1 MNATVAQGRAA
12 PAIQAPDYVKNPRL
26 IAWIAEIAALTQP
39 DRIYWC
45 DGSDEEYQRLCQQLV
60 DAGTFKKLN
69 PAKRPNSFLALSDPS
84 DVARVEDRTFICSQK
99 KEDAG
104 PTNNWTAPAE
114 MRALLQTGENALFK
128 GSMKG
133 RTMYVVPF
141 SMGPLGSDIAHIGIE
156 LSDSPYVAVNMK
168 IMTRMGKAV
177 YDVLGTDG
185 DFVPCVH
192 TVGAPLEPGQADVKW
207 PCNKTKY
214 IVHYPETREI
224 WSYGSGY
231 GGNALLGKKCF
242 ALRIASTMGRDQGW
256 LAEHMLILGVTKPD
270 GQKYH
275 VAAAFPSACGK
286 TNFSMLVPP
295 AGFEGWKV
303 TTIGDDIA
311 WIKPQADGSLRA
323 INPEAGYF
331 GVAPGTNHKTNPN
344 CMRSLDKNVIFT
356 NVALTD
362 DGDVWWEGMED
373 DVPGKQLPAHLID
386 WQGKDWTPQIAKET
400 GAKAAHPN
408 ARFTVAATNNP
419 ALDPAWDDPKGVK
432 IDAFIFGG
440 RRSTTVPLV
449 TEARNWN
456 EGVYM
461 AATMGS
467 ETTAAAFGQQGVVR
481 RDPFAMLPFM
491 GYNMSDYFQHWLD
504 LGARLQQSGATLP
517 RIYTTNWFRKGADG
531 KFVWPG
537 YGENMRVL
545 KWMID
550 RLEGQAQGG
559 QEHVFGVSP
568 SYEQLNWTGLDFSA
582 EQFQTVTS
590 IDKAA
595 WQAELKLH
603 EELFTQLAYHLPKE
617 MGEIKQQIET
627 RLAA

>member
-1 MNATVAQGRAA
+1 
-12 PAIQAPDYVKNPRL
+12 
-26 IAWIAEIAALTQP
+26 
-39 DRIYWC
+39 
-45 DGSDEEYQRLCQQLV
+45 
-60 DAGTFKKLN
+60 
-69 PAKRPNSFLALSDPS
+69 
-84 DVARVEDRTFICSQK
+84 
-99 KEDAG
+99 
-104 PTNNWTAPAE
+104 
-114 MRALLQTGENALFK
+114 
-128 GSMKG
+128 
-133 RTMYVVPF
+133 
-141 SMGPLGSDIAHIGIE
+141 
-156 LSDSPYVAVNMK
+156 
-168 IMTRMGKAV
+168 V
-177 YDVLGTDG
+177 YDVIGADG
-185 DFVPCVH
+185 EFVPCMH
-192 TVGAPLEPGQADVKW
+192 TVGAPLAAGQKDETSW
-207 PCNKTKY
+207 PCNAKTKY

-231 GGNALLGKKCF
+231 GGNALLGKKCL

-256 LAEHMLILGVTKPD
+256 LAEHMLILGVSNPEGK
-270 GQKYH
+270 KYH

-295 AGFEGWKV
+295 QAFDGWKV

-331 GVAPGTNHKTNPN
+331 GVAPGTNYHTNPN
-344 CMRSLDKNVIFT
+344 CMASLDKNVIFT

-362 DGDVWWEGMED
+362 DGDVWWEGMEKD
-373 DVPGKQLPAHLID
+373 TGVMPAHLID
-386 WQGKDWTPQIAKET
+386 WQGKDWTPEDGKA
-400 GAKAAHPN
+400 GRKAAHAN

-419 ALDPAWDDPKGVK
+419 ALDEAWDDPAGVK

-449 TEARNWN
+449 TEARNWT

-467 ETTAAAFGQQGVVR
+467 ETTAAAFGAQGVVR

-491 GYNMSDYFQHWLD
+491 GYNMSDYFQHWLN
-504 LGARLQQSGATLP
+504 LGAKISAQGAQLP
-517 RIYTTNWFRKGADG
+517 RIYTTNWFRKNAEG

-550 RLEGQAQGG
+550 RIEGQAQG
-559 QEHVFGVSP
+559 QETAFGIAP
-568 SYEQLNWTGLDFSA
+568 QYTEINWGGLDFSS
-582 EQFQTVTS
+582 EQFQNVTS

-595 WQAELKLH
+595 WTDELKLH
-603 EELFTQLAYHLPKE
+603 DEHFAMLAQGLPRELLNAKADLEQ
-617 MGEIKQQIET
+617 
-627 RLAA
+627 RLGA

>member
-1 MNATVAQGRAA
+1 MNSPLMQGLNLNTPPQVRHA
-12 PAIQAPDYVKNPRL
+12 KL
-26 IAWIAEIAALTQP
+26 IAWVADMAALCEP
-39 DRIYWC
+39 DTIYWC
-45 DGSDEEYQRLCQQLV
+45 DGSQEEYQRLCDQLV
-60 DAGTFKKLN
+60 AAGTMRRLD
-69 PAKRPNSFLALSDPS
+69 PVKRPNSFIAWSDPS
-84 DVARVEDRTFICSQK
+84 DVARVEDRTFICSRRQ
-99 KEDAG
+99 EDAG
-104 PTNNWTAPAE
+104 PTNNWMAPDD
-114 MRALLQTGENALFK
+114 MRATLQPLFR
-128 GSMKG
+128 GSMRG
-133 RTMYVVPF
+133 RTMYVIPF
-141 SMGPLGSDIAHIGIE
+141 SMGPIGSPIAHVGVE
-156 LSDSPYVAVNMK
+156 LSDSPYVAVSMK

-177 YDVLGTDG
+177 YDVLGVDG
-185 DFVPCVH
+185 EFVPCVH
-192 TVGAPLEPGQADVKW
+192 TVGAPLQAGQQDVAW

-256 LAEHMLILGVTKPD
+256 LAEHMLVMGVTTPQ
-270 GQKYH
+270 GRKYH

-286 TNFSMLVPP
+286 TNFAMLVPP

-303 TTIGDDIA
+303 TTVGDDIA
-311 WIKPQADGSLRA
+311 WIKPHADGKLYA

-331 GVAPGTNHKTNPN
+331 GVAPGTNMETNPS
-344 CMRSLDKNVIFT
+344 CMRMLEHDVIFT

-362 DGDVWWEGMED
+362 DGDVWWEGMG
-373 DVPGKQLPAHLID
+373 PAPAHALD
-386 WQGKDWTPQIAKET
+386 WQRQDWTPEIAKET

-408 ARFTVAATNNP
+408 ARFTVASTNNP
-419 ALDPAWDDPKGVK
+419 VLDPQWDDPSGVA
-432 IDAFIFGG
+432 IDAFVFGG

-449 TEARNWN
+449 TEARNWT

-467 ETTAAAFGQQGVVR
+467 ETTAAATGQQGVVR
-481 RDPFAMLPFM
+481 RDPFAMLPFI

-504 LGARLQQSGATLP
+504 LGGKLAAAGTRLP

-545 KWMID
+545 KWIVD
-550 RLEGQAQGG
+550 RIEGKAQGR
-559 QEHVFGVSP
+559 EHVFGVTP
-568 SYEQLNWTGLDFSA
+568 AYGDLTWDGLAFTPQ
-582 EQFQTVTS
+582 QFDTVTS

-595 WQAELKLH
+595 WQQELRLH
-603 EELFTQLAYHLPKE
+603 TELFQQLQYHLPTELRDTKS
-617 MGEIKQQIET
+617 EIER

>member
-1 MNATVAQGRAA
+1 MNSPVMQGLTLNQ
-12 PAIQAPDYVKNPRL
+12 PAYVKNARL
-26 IAWIAEIAALTQP
+26 IAWVSDMVALCKPAQV
-39 DRIYWC
+39 YWC
-45 DGSDEEYQRLCQQLV
+45 DGSDAEYQRLCQQLV

-69 PAKRPNSFLALSDPS
+69 PAKRANSFLACSDPS
-84 DVARVEDRTFICSQK
+84 DVARVEDRTFICSEK

-104 PTNNWTAPAE
+104 PTNNWKAPAE
-114 MRALLQTGENALFK
+114 MRATLQPLFD
-128 GSMKG
+128 GCMKG

-141 SMGPLGSDIAHIGIE
+141 SMGPLGSGIAHIGVE
-156 LSDSPYVAVNMK
+156 LTDSAYVAVNQK
-168 IMTRMGKAV
+168 LMTRMGRAV
-177 YDVLGTDG
+177 YDVLGVDG
-185 DFVPCVH
+185 QFVPCLH
-192 TVGAPLEPGQADVKW
+192 TVGAPLAEGETDKTSW
-207 PCNKTKY
+207 PCNPTVKY

-231 GGNALLGKKCF
+231 GGNALLGKKCL
-242 ALRIASTMGRDQGW
+242 ALRIASNMGRDQGW
-256 LAEHMLILGVTKPD
+256 LAEHMLILGVSNPQGK
-270 GQKYH
+270 KYH

-331 GVAPGTNHKTNPN
+331 GVAPGTNTLTNPN
-344 CMRSLDKNVIFT
+344 CMASLDRDVIFT

-362 DGDVWWEGMED
+362 DGDVWWEGMEKD
-373 DVPGKQLPAHLID
+373 SGTTPDHLID
-386 WQGKDWTPQIAKET
+386 WQGKDWTPALARET

-419 ALDPAWDDPKGVK
+419 ALDSAWDDPAGVV

-449 TEARNWN
+449 TEARNWT

-481 RDPFAMLPFM
+481 RDPFAMLPFC
-491 GYNMSDYFQHWLD
+491 GYNMSDYFQHWLNM
-504 LGARLQQSGATLP
+504 GE
-517 RIYTTNWFRKGADG
+517 RITAAGGKQPKIFTTNWFRKGEDG

-550 RLEGQAQGG
+550 RLEGQAAGT
-559 QEHVFGVSP
+559 ETLFGVTP
-568 SYEQLNWTGLDFSA
+568 TYAEINWNGLDFSQA
-582 EQFQTVTS
+582 QFDTVTS
-590 IDKAA
+590 LNKTD
-595 WQAELKLH
+595 WVEELKLH
-603 EELFTQLAYHLPKE
+603 DSHFEQLAYHLPAALV
-617 MGEIKQQIET
+617 ET
-627 RLAA
+627 KDALQARLSA

>member
-1 MNATVAQGRAA
+1 MNIHA
-12 PAIQAPDYVKNPRL
+12 PAYVKNPKL
-26 IAWIAEIAALTQP
+26 VAWVGEMAALCKP
-39 DRIYWC
+39 DTVYWC
-45 DGSDEEYQRLCQQLV
+45 DGSDEEYNRLCQQLV

-69 PAKRPNSFLALSDPS
+69 PVKRPNSFLACSDPS
-84 DVARVEDRTFICSQK
+84 DVARVEDRTYICSEK
-99 KEDAG
+99 KENAG
-104 PTNNWTAPAE
+104 PTNNWMAPAE
-114 MRALLQTGENALFK
+114 MRTTLNPLFD
-128 GSMKG
+128 GCMKG

-141 SMGPLGSDIAHIGIE
+141 SMGPMGSHIAHVGIE
-156 LSDSPYVAVNMK
+156 LSDSAYVAVNQK

-177 YDVLGTDG
+177 YDVIGTDG
-185 DFVPCVH
+185 PFVPCVH
-192 TVGAPLEPGQADVKW
+192 SVGAPLAAGQADVTW
-207 PCNKTKY
+207 PCSKTKY
-214 IVHYPETREI
+214 IVHFPETREI

-242 ALRIASTMGRDQGW
+242 ALRIASNMGRDQGW
-256 LAEHMLILGVTKPD
+256 LAEHMLILGVTNPQGK
-270 GQKYH
+270 KYH

-295 AGFEGWKV
+295 EGFDGWKV

-311 WIKPQADGSLRA
+311 WIKPHSDGKLYA

-331 GVAPGTNHKTNPN
+331 GVAPGTNFHTNPN
-344 CMRSLDKNVIFT
+344 CMASLDKDVIYT

-362 DGDVWWEGMED
+362 DGDVWWEGMEKD
-373 DVPGKQLPAHLID
+373 TGSLPDHLID
-386 WQGKDWTPQIAKET
+386 WQGKDWTPAIAKET

-419 ALDPAWDDPKGVK
+419 ALDHQWDDADGVA

-449 TEARNWN
+449 TEARNWT

-467 ETTAAAFGQQGVVR
+467 ETTAAAAGQQGVVR

-504 LGARLQQSGATLP
+504 MGDKLQAGPAKVP
-517 RIYTTNWFRKGADG
+517 AIYCVNWFRKGDDG

-550 RLEGQAQGG
+550 RIEGQAKGK
-559 QEHVFGVSP
+559 ENVFGVSP
-568 SYEQLNWTGLDFSA
+568 TYEELNWTGLNFTA
-582 EQFQTVTS
+582 AQFNTVTS

-595 WQAELKLH
+595 WVAELKLH
-603 EELFTQLAYHLPKE
+603 EELFTQLAYHLPAE
-617 MGEIKQQIET
+617 MTSTKAA
-627 RLAA
+627 LAARLKA

>member
-1 MNATVAQGRAA
+1 MNSPVMQGLNLQT
-12 PAIQAPDYVKNPRL
+12 PSYVKNAAL
-26 IAWIAEIAALTQP
+26 IAWVAEMVALTQP
-39 DRIYWC
+39 DAIHWC
-45 DGSDEEYQRLCQQLV
+45 DGSQAEYDRLSQQLV
-60 DAGTFKKLN
+60 DAGVFKRLN
-69 PAKRPNSFLALSDPS
+69 PAKRPNSFLAWSDPT
-84 DVARVEDRTFICSQK
+84 DVARVEDRTFICSEKQ
-99 KEDAG
+99 ENAG
-104 PTNNWTAPAE
+104 PTNNWMAPAA
-114 MRALLQTGENALFK
+114 MRGTLNPLFTGC
-128 GSMKG
+128 MRG

-141 SMGPLGSDIAHIGIE
+141 SMGPLGSPIAHIGVE

-177 YDVLGTDG
+177 YDVLGVNG
-185 DFVPCVH
+185 AFVPCIH
-192 TVGAPLEPGQADVKW
+192 TVGAPLQPGQADVKW

-242 ALRIASTMGRDQGW
+242 ALRIASTMGKDEGW
-256 LAEHMLILGVTKPD
+256 LAEHMLILGVSNPQGK
-270 GQKYH
+270 KYH

-311 WIKPQADGSLRA
+311 WIKPNADGRLYA

-331 GVAPGTNHKTNPN
+331 GVAPGTNMLTNPN
-344 CMRSLDKNVIFT
+344 CMLSLNKDTIFT

-362 DGDVWWEGMED
+362 DGDVWWEGLEHD
-373 DVPGKQLPAHLID
+373 SGSLPAHLID
-386 WQGKDWTPQIAKET
+386 WQGRDWTPQIAKDNAVD
-400 GAKAAHPN
+400 GKPRAAAHPN
-408 ARFTVAATNNP
+408 SRFTVAATNNP
-419 ALDPAWDDPKGVK
+419 ALDDAWDDPKGVP

-449 TEARNWN
+449 SQGRNWV

-467 ETTAAAFGQQGVVR
+467 ETTAAIAGQQGVVR
-481 RDPFAMLPFM
+481 RDPFAMIAFA
-491 GYNMSDYFQHWLD
+491 GYNMSDYFQHWLN
-504 LGARLQQSGATLP
+504 LGDKLQAQGAKLP
-517 RIYTTNWFRKGADG
+517 AIFCTNWFRKGADG

-550 RLEGQAQGG
+550 RIEGSAKGVDQP
-559 QEHVFGVSP
+559 FGISP
-568 SYEQLNWTGLDFSA
+568 TYEELNWTGLSFSQD
-582 EQFQTVTS
+582 QFNTVTS
-590 IDKAA
+590 FDKAA
-595 WQAELKLH
+595 WTSELKLH
-603 EELFTQLAYHLPKE
+603 TELFTQLKHHLPKE
-617 MGEIKQQIET
+617 LEET
-627 RLAA
+627 RVKLEQRLAA

>member
-1 MNATVAQGRAA
+1 MTTAAAQVNA
-12 PAIQAPDYVKNPRL
+12 PAYVTNTKL
-26 IAWIAEIAALTQP
+26 IAWVAEMAALCQP
-39 DRIYWC
+39 KDIYWC
-45 DGSDEEYQRLCQQLV
+45 DGTQQEYDRLCAQLV
-60 DAGTFKKLN
+60 AAGSFKKLN
-69 PAKRPNSFLALSDPS
+69 PELRPNSYLAITDPS
-84 DVARVEDRTFICSQK
+84 DVARVEDRTFICSAN
-99 KEDAG
+99 KEEAG
-104 PTNNWTAPAE
+104 PTNNWCEPAE
-114 MRALLQTGENALFK
+114 MRAKLQTGEGALFK
-128 GSMKG
+128 GCMKG

-141 SMGPLGSDIAHIGIE
+141 SMGPLGSNIAHIGVE
-156 LSDSPYVAVNMK
+156 LSDSAYVAVNMK
-168 IMTRMGKAV
+168 LMTRMGKGV
-177 YDVLGTDG
+177 IEVLGADG
-185 DFVPCVH
+185 EFVPCMH
-192 TVGAPLEPGQADVKW
+192 TVGAPLEVGQKDVAW
-207 PCNKTKY
+207 PCNPTVKY

-242 ALRIASTMGRDQGW
+242 ALRIASTMGREQGW
-256 LAEHMLILGVTKPD
+256 LAEHMLLLGVTNPQ

-286 TNFSMLVPP
+286 TNFSMLIPP
-295 AGFEGWKV
+295 EGYNGWKV

-311 WIKPQADGSLRA
+311 WIKPAADGKLYA

-331 GVAPGTNHKTNPN
+331 GVAPGTNTLTNLN
-344 CMRSLDKNVIFT
+344 CMNSLKRDVIFT

-362 DGDVWWEGMED
+362 DGDVWWESMTD
-373 DVPGKQLPAHLID
+373 TPPAHLID

-419 ALDPAWDDPKGVK
+419 ALDPEWDNPAGVA

-449 TEARNWN
+449 TEARDWT

-467 ETTAAAFGQQGVVR
+467 ETTAAAFGAQGVVR

-491 GYNMSDYFQHWLD
+491 GYNMADYFQHWLD
-504 LGARLQQSGATLP
+504 VGAKLKAAGHQVP
-517 RIYTTNWFRKGADG
+517 PVYCVNWFRKGADG

-537 YGENMRVL
+537 YSENMRVL
-545 KWMID
+545 EWILG
-550 RLEGQAQGG
+550 RIQGTAKG
-559 QEHVFGVSP
+559 SENAFGLSP
-568 SYEQLNWTGLDFSA
+568 NYEDLNWKGLNFTQD
-582 EQFQTVTS
+582 QFQSVIG

-595 WQAELKLH
+595 WAQELKLH
-603 EELFTQLAYHLPKE
+603 DELFTQLSYHLPAE
-617 MGEIKQQIET
+617 MPATKAKIEQ